1 MDNSDTVDVE
11 CSHINDEAKKKQ
23 IANASKLRDSSADC
37 DCSIFNYLLAVNLYN
52 KVCLI
57 AFIKSEGTALAGLG
71 TRRARELRLWHG
83 KSMMAHGKEN
93 RIDIFGDPN
102 ILQDF
107 FAMLRIYRYDVE
119 IGMARISRDFH

>member
-23 IANASKLRDSSADC
+23 IANASKLRDSSVDC
-37 DCSIFNYLLAVNLYN
+37 DCSIFNYLLAVNLYLPSS
-52 KVCLI
+52 K
-57 AFIKSEGTALAGLG
+57 AKGQHWRTRDSEGPKAQASNH
-71 TRRARELRLWHG
+71 HG

-102 ILQDF
+102 ILQAF
-107 FAMLRIYRYDVE
+107 LEMLRIYRYDVE